1 MTTELIGVIQEIVKN
16 YIKVVRLT
24 DKATGTVLTEAP
36 LSVQVDASIPPISR
50 PGASPY
56 GQCAGTDRAGEG
68 RSRWYGDSD
77 RGAEGGRQG
86 ADAPGQRGTAVHYPV
101 KTQIEWG

>member
-36 LSVQVDASIPPISR
+36 ARRFSLRTVC
-50 PGASPY
+50 GN
-56 GQCAGTDRAGEG
+56 GQ
-68 RSRWYGDSD
+68 SW
-77 RGAEGGRQG
+77 
-86 ADAPGQRGTAVHYPV
+86 
-101 KTQIEWG
+101 

>member
-36 LSVQVDASIPPISR
+36 LSVQVDASIPPISGPALLLTDSVR
-50 PGASPY
+50 ERTELVKGGAGGTVTVTEGLKAGDKVLMLQVKG
-56 GQCAGTDRAGEG
+56 GQQYIILSKLR
-68 RSRWYGDSD
+68 
-77 RGAEGGRQG
+77 
-86 ADAPGQRGTAVHYPV
+86 
-101 KTQIEWG
+101 

>member
-16 YIKVVRLT
+16 YIKAVRLT
-24 DKATGTVLTEAP
+24 DKATGTGF
-36 LSVQVDASIPPISR
+36 R

>member
-36 LSVQVDASIPPISR
+36 CLCRWMPAFRRFPARRFSLRTVC
-50 PGASPY
+50 GN
-56 GQCAGTDRAGEG
+56 GQ
-68 RSRWYGDSD
+68 SW
-77 RGAEGGRQG
+77 
-86 ADAPGQRGTAVHYPV
+86 
-101 KTQIEWG
+101 

>member
-16 YIKVVRLT
+16 YIKAVRLT
-24 DKATGTVLTEAP
+24 DKATGTVLTEVP
-36 LSVQVDASIPPISR
+36 LSVQVDASIPPVSG
-50 PGASPY
+50 PALLL
-56 GQCAGTDRAGEG
+56 TDSAGEG